1 MESPFIMSFKSTPL
15 VDAGLNLQAVF
26 DLDSLSQELKDTL
39 KAGCRDFSSFS
50 QLIILAHGG
59 KNLWSAFKESRIK
72 SENPIDGFT
81 CQTIQ
86 QFFSDQHKDMHY
98 EILYPNGPLL
108 NLQKLGSLAGWHHP
122 SPFMVGVNQKWGP
135 WFAYRAVILADSD
148 FKTTK
153 EWTSPSPCSF
163 CSDKPCITKCPAKA
177 YENNKLVL
185 EKCIR
190 YRKQPDSQCK
200 DKCLSRLACP
210 VGRSHRYEK
219 DQMAYHYGISMK
231 TIEKQP

>member
-1 MESPFIMSFKSTPL
+1 MSFKSTPL

-26 DLDSLSQELKDTL
+26 DLDSLPQELKATL
-39 KAGCRDFSSFS
+39 KAGCRNFSSFR
-50 QLIILAHGG
+50 QLIVLAHGG
-59 KNLWSAFKESRIK
+59 KKLWSAFKKSGIK

-86 QFFSDQHKDMHY
+86 HFFNDRHKGMHY
-98 EILYPNGPLL
+98 EILYPNGPMLD
-108 NLQKLGSLAGWHHP
+108 LQKLGALAGWHHP
-122 SPFMVGVNQKWGP
+122 SPFMVGINQNWGP

-148 FKTTK
+148 FDLTTREK
-153 EWTSPSPCSF
+153 NPSPCDS
-163 CSDKPCITKCPAKA
+163 CSDKPCITKCPGKA
-177 YENNKLVL
+177 YEKGQLIL
-185 EKCIR
+185 KKCID
-190 YRKQPDSQCK
+190 YRKQTPSHCK

-210 VGRSHRYEK
+210 VGSSHRYEK